1 MIQDLIGKKYLRNG
15 RGPDAYDCYGLVIEI
30 ARRMGKTVKDMA
42 SCDRTEIERQ
52 VSTLGLV
59 RIDAPSEWC
68 VVETVGPDGGLHL
81 GVVLPGLRQMIHSV
95 YGHGVIVSP
104 LCAYRA
110 RGFYG
115 FD

>member
-1 MIQDLIGKKYLRNG
+1 MIQDLIGKKYLHNG
-15 RGPDAYDCYGLVIEI
+15 RGPEAYDCYGLVIEI
-30 ARRMGKTVKDMA
+30 ARRMGKTVKDITT
-42 SCDRTEIERQ
+42 CDRKEIERQ
-52 VSTLGLV
+52 GSTLGLKK
-59 RIDAPSEWC
+59 IDSPREWC
-68 VVETVGPDGGLHL
+68 VVEIVGSDGELHL
-81 GVVLPGLRQMIHSV
+81 GVVLPGLKQMIHSV